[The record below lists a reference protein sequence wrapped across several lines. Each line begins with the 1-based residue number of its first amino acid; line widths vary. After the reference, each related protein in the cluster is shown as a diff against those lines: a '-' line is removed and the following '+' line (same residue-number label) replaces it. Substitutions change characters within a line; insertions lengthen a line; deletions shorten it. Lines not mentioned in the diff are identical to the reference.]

1 MFFQQLLNRL
11 KFYCGFEINDQ
22 TGEALRERDMTDTHY
37 KRITSLQLA
46 SFKLFP
52 ELRSFALSNV
62 AGVDT
67 RESLLKHFGSITY
80 G

>member
-1 MFFQQLLNRL
+1 M
-11 KFYCGFEINDQ
+11 
-22 TGEALRERDMTDTHY
+22 TEAHY
-37 KRITSLQLA
+37 NRITSLQLA

-67 RESLLKHFGSITY
+67 SESLLKHFGSVTY
-80 G
+80 DKSV